1 MAANP
6 RLLSHDSLR
15 REVAAARQG
24 LREAYLERPQPAQLL
39 RRHARLVDHTVKSL
53 WEHGGAP
60 AGAALVATGGYGR
73 GELYPCSDIDLLVLL
88 AADPGEA
95 ERSALERLIGAFWDV
110 GLEIGHSVRTFAS
123 CLEVAAADITV
134 RTALL
139 EARYLAGSRSL
150 FSKLEKELQD
160 SLDPLSF
167 FEAKKR
173 EQEQRHAKHQDSA
186 YALEPNL
193 KEAPGG
199 LRDLHVMQ
207 WIARAAGMT
216 AGITAGIGRR
226 WADLVAHGLIERD
239 EARQLARHEA
249 LLQDLRIRRHY
260 LAGRR
265 EDRIVFDFQSALA
278 VQLGFA
284 DTAERRASEVMMQR
298 YYRTAKAVTQLN
310 TIVLQNLG
318 ARLLPQRD
326 DESVALNERFRVRGE
341 LLEAADERLFE
352 REPAA
357 ILESFLLLMQHQ
369 ELRGMSAPTL
379 RALYRSRS
387 KIDSRFRKDPLARL
401 LFLHILQQ
409 PRGIVHEFRRMNQY
423 GILGRYLP
431 EFGRIVGQM
440 QHDLFHVYTVDQHI
454 LMVLRNLRRF
464 TMSEVAHEFPLC
476 SELMNG
482 FARRWLLYVAALYH
496 DIAKGRGGDHSAL
509 GAADVKRFSKNH
521 GMASEDRELV
531 AFLVEHHLAMSQVA
545 QKQDVHDPEVVQ
557 AFARRVGSERRLVAL
572 YLFTVADVRGTSP
585 KVWNAWKAKLL
596 EDLFRATRRVLTG
609 EPLARDAALAEKQA
623 EARRLLRL
631 YALSDGIEQRLWAQ
645 LDTAYFLRHDAQEL
659 AWQTRNLHYR
669 VAAPHPVVKARLAP
683 FGEGLQVMIYC
694 RDREALFARI
704 CGYFERSAFNIVEAK
719 VHTTR
724 SGYAL
729 DTFLVMGQ
737 GRGAHY
743 RDMIGIIESELARE
757 VESQAPLAPPRGGR
771 LSRRVRHFPIS
782 PAVDIRPDERGAYHV
797 LSIVAS
803 DRPGLLYGVAR
814 ILARYRVNLHTARIN
829 TLGER
834 AEDVFLITSELLPDS
849 KAVLQLE
856 QDLHKELSLQAA
868 PPALETA
875 PR

>member
-1 MAANP
+1 MRN
-6 RLLSHDSLR
+6 SLR
-15 REVAAARQG
+15 SEVAAARQG
-24 LREAYLERPQPAQLL
+24 LRAAYFERPNPAQLL
-39 RRHARLVDHTVKSL
+39 RRHARLVDRTVRSVWRQAGL
-53 WEHGGAP
+53 P
-60 AGAALVATGGYGR
+60 AAAALVATGGYGR
-73 GELYPCSDIDLLVLL
+73 GELYPSSDIDLLVLL
-88 AADPGEA
+88 AAEPDEA
-95 ERSALERLIGAFWDV
+95 ARASLERLIGTFWDI
-110 GLEIGHSVRTFAS
+110 GLEIGHSVRTLEA
-123 CLEVAAADITV
+123 CLEVAAHDITV

-150 FSKLEKELQD
+150 YKKLTTRLQD
-160 SLDPLSF
+160 IADPRSF
-167 FEAKKR
+167 FEAKKL
-173 EQEQRHAKHQDSA
+173 EQEQRHAKHQDSP
-186 YALEPNL
+186 YSLEPNL

-199 LRDLHVMQ
+199 LRDLHVIQ
-207 WIARAAGMT
+207 WIARACA
-216 AGITAGIGRR
+216 IGRR
-226 WADLVAHGLIERD
+226 WTDLVAHGLIERD

-249 LLQDLRIRRHY
+249 LLQDLRIRLHY

-265 EDRIVFDFQSALA
+265 EDRIVFDFQGALA
-278 VQLGFA
+278 AQLGYA
-284 DTAERRASEVMMQR
+284 ETAERRASEAMMQR

-310 TIVLQNLG
+310 TIVLQNLE
-318 ARLLPQRD
+318 ARLLPQS
-326 DESVALNERFRVRGE
+326 EAASISLNERFRVRGE
-341 LLEAADERLFE
+341 LLEVADERLFE
-352 REPAA
+352 SAPTA

-369 ELRGMSAPTL
+369 ELRGMTAPTL
-379 RALYRSRS
+379 RALYRSRFL
-387 KIDSRFRKDPLARL
+387 IDSRFRKDPLARL
-401 LFLHILQQ
+401 LFVHILQQ
-409 PRGIVHEFRRMNQY
+409 QRGIVHEFRRMNQY

-454 LMVLRNLRRF
+454 LMVVRNLRRF
-464 TMSEVAHEFPLC
+464 TMPEFAHEFPLC
-476 SELMNG
+476 SELMSG
-482 FARRWLLYVAALYH
+482 FERRWLLYVAALYH

-509 GAADVKRFSKNH
+509 GARDVRNFSRRH
-521 GMASEDRELV
+521 GLASEDRELID
-531 AFLVEHHLAMSQVA
+531 FLVEQHLAMSQVA

-572 YLFTVADVRGTSP
+572 YLFSVADVRGTSP

-596 EDLFRATRRVLTG
+596 EDLFRAARRVLTG
-609 EPLARDAALAEKQA
+609 ELLARDAALAEKQA

-631 YALSDGIEQRLWAQ
+631 YALSDGVESRLWAQ
-645 LDTAYFLRHDAQEL
+645 LDTAYFLRHDAQEI

-669 VAAPHPVVKARLAP
+669 VDAGRPVVKARLAP

-724 SGYAL
+724 NGYAL

-743 RDMIGIIESELARE
+743 RDMIGMIEAELAEE

-814 ILARYRVNLHTARIN
+814 ILARYRINLQTARIN
-829 TLGER
+829 TLGDR
-834 AEDVFLITSELLPDS
+834 AEDVFLIAGNALADP

-856 QDLHKELSLQAA
+856 QDLLKELSLQEAA
-868 PPALETA
+868 PALETA